1 MDFPIMNQGA
11 PCGGSGSS
19 VWCSTYVRDAAAT
32 YLDGQERLLG
42 VAGVG
47 IEEAREELQVP
58 EAHVLAVEV
67 GFGQT
72 AEKRR
77 KRGKIVIA
85 GKVKRRKA
93 GGGQLSVDAW
103 RAEAAR
109 RTAVQH
115 HLGARRAGVDAALDR
130 LEGLRI
136 RDVPVEAVE

>member
-47 IEEAREELQVP
+47 IEEARQELQVP

-77 KRGKIVIA
+77 K
-85 GKVKRRKA
+85 A

-109 RTAVQH
+109 RTAVEH